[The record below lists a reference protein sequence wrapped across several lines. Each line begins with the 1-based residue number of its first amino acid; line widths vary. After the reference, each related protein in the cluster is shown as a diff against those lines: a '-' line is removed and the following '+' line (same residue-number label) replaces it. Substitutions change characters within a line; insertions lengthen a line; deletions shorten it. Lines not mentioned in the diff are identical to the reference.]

1 MRKLISIGIIIVV
14 LATML
19 AVVPTGARI
28 IVPPSPSRLF
38 SEMSV
43 DYYAGVQIYGGVIAY
58 ETPYR
63 EVKLSILVE
72 PRDWSHYV
80 NHVELI
86 VAMWYGTDPNNVVYK
101 TYASQQAIT
110 PDVGPQI
117 FTLSVKEEDGATT
130 HPNWGFAYLRV
141 AGWGISQSFKV
152 YSIRFINSSTPP
164 VINEMPALRILTLE
178 DMYKIFCLMDD
189 IWP

>member
-28 IVPPSPSRLF
+28 IVPPSPSRVF

-72 PRDWSHYV
+72 PRDWNHYV

-86 VAMWYGTDPNNVVYK
+86 VAMWYGTNPNNVLYK
-101 TYASQQAIT
+101 TYGSQQSIT
-110 PDVGPQI
+110 PNVGPQL
-117 FTLSVKEEDGATT
+117 FTLSVKEEDHATT
-130 HPNWGFAYLRV
+130 HPNWGLAYLRV
-141 AGWGISQSFKV
+141 AGVGISPSYKV
-152 YSIRFINSSTPP
+152 YSIRFIAGAAPEIYFMGNRPILNMLA
-164 VINEMPALRILTLE
+164 VYRIFLEMS
-178 DMYKIFCLMDD
+178 
-189 IWP
+189 